1 MSENAKPER
10 SEKMRMGWT
19 GKVQILLMLMSVV
32 ILGSVRDVAAQQDD
46 NKGETTDQKVGFV
59 DYDLIEDQWLEY
71 RVFSSYR
78 QKQHQIDMA
87 DVSMMQEDLIKRR
100 QTLEENQNKGLIAE
114 DEFQRRRQ
122 QLIMEA
128 QEIAVYARVRSRLI
142 SEKLQKKQMHARKV
156 LQDAVKEVGDEE
168 KFDFILSESRLLG
181 VDRQLDVSG
190 KVIEVLN
197 SNTYD
202 IIYQ

>member
-1 MSENAKPER
+1 
-10 SEKMRMGWT
+10 MGWT